1 MFKVSGQEIYLWR
14 QAAIK
19 QAIASEIDIQEIDWL
34 LQEVTNLDSL
44 ALRLESFRDLP
55 QIAVAHSLAELSQ
68 LWQQR
73 TENYLPVQYLVG
85 KSNWRNWQL
94 AVSPAVLI
102 PRPETEL
109 MVEIVQSAVENQEL
123 ALKSQSHLVDLGTGS
138 GAIAIALA
146 DTFSQATVHA
156 VDLSQ
161 DALAIAQK
169 NAMTAQVTKN
179 LAFYQGSWWNPL
191 AHLQNRVSAMIS
203 NPPYIPS
210 AELPGLQPEVFRHE
224 PHLALDGGAD
234 GLDAIRHL
242 VTTAPSYLISGGLWL
257 IELMAGQAPTVIE
270 LLSSQGAYHSIR
282 AITDLAQIER
292 FVVAY
297 RK

>member
-1 MFKVSGQEIYLWR
+1 MFTVSGSDLYLWR
-14 QAAIK
+14 QVAIEK
-19 QAIASEIDIQEIDWL
+19 AIANEIDIQEVDWL

-44 ALRLESFRDLP
+44 ALRLESFQNLS
-55 QIAVAHSLAELSQ
+55 QVAVAYSLVELTQ

-73 TENYLPVQYLVG
+73 TDNYLPVQYLVG

-109 MVEIVQSAVENQEL
+109 IVEIVQKAVQSGEL
-123 ALKSQSHLVDLGTGS
+123 KLDSRSHLVDLGTGS

-146 DTFSQATVHA
+146 DSFPQAQVHG

-161 DALAIAQK
+161 EALIIAKQ
-169 NAMTAQVTKN
+169 NAATAQLTDN
-179 LAFYQGSWWNPL
+179 ITFYQGSWWNPL
-191 AHLQNRVSAMIS
+191 ASLQDKISAMVA

-210 AELPGLQPEVFRHE
+210 AELPKLQPEVFRHE
-224 PHLALDGGAD
+224 PHLALDGGTD

-242 VTTAPSYLISGGLWL
+242 VKTAPQYLKSEGLWL
-257 IELMAGQAPTVIE
+257 IELMAGQASAVMD
-270 LLSSQGAYHSIR
+270 LLSLQGDYHSIR
-282 AITDLAQIER
+282 AVKDLAQIER
-292 FVVAY
+292 FVLAF
-297 RK
+297 RN

>member
-1 MFKVSGQEIYLWR
+1 MFTVSGSDLYLWR
-14 QAAIK
+14 QVAIEK
-19 QAIASEIDIQEIDWL
+19 AIANEIDIQEVDWL

-44 ALRLESFRDLP
+44 ALRLESFQNLS
-55 QIAVAHSLAELSQ
+55 QVAVAYSLVELTQ

-73 TENYLPVQYLVG
+73 TDNYLPVQYLVG

-109 MVEIVQSAVENQEL
+109 IVEIVQKAVQSGEL
-123 ALKSQSHLVDLGTGS
+123 KLDSRSHLVDLGTGS

-146 DTFSQATVHA
+146 DSFPQAQVHG

-161 DALAIAQK
+161 EALIVAKQ
-169 NAMTAQVTKN
+169 NAATAQLTDN
-179 LAFYQGSWWNPL
+179 ITFYQGSWWNPL
-191 AHLQNRVSAMIS
+191 ASLQDKISAMVA

-210 AELPGLQPEVFRHE
+210 AELPKLQPEVFRHE
-224 PHLALDGGAD
+224 PHLALDGGTD

-242 VTTAPSYLISGGLWL
+242 VKTAPQYLKSEGLWL
-257 IELMAGQAPTVIE
+257 IELMAGQASAVMD
-270 LLSSQGAYHSIR
+270 LLSLQGDYHSIR
-282 AITDLAQIER
+282 AVKDLAQIER
-292 FVVAY
+292 FVLAF
-297 RK
+297 RN